1 MVWPFRARATESGER
16 GVDEMRSTCDDV
28 CRTLLE
34 DRARLE
40 SCGRAWRCGRA
51 ADDLASGGIWV
62 VSARPRLSTVIS
74 LRFVETT
81 ATCGAGHSA
90 ARCQILH
97 GDGHRARRLRRAMRR
112 AIARALADASLPR
125 RCCPSARVHAW
136 RARPSRSAP
145 RRSLSGCAEAAE
157 LDALVASQLAAAA
170 CDPDVVARVLPHL
183 PRARLPRLRR
193 GRAFAGDGWAS
204 PSSSG
209 GRPTRVARHPPARPA
224 VAAWLLKS
232 AGFDVT
238 GVLMRN

>member
-157 LDALVASQLAAAA
+157 LDALVASRLAAAVR
-170 CDPDVVARVLPHL
+170 DPDVVARVLPHL
-183 PRARLPRLRR
+183 PRPLVSR
-193 GRAFAGDGWAS
+193 GSGEGERSRGDGWAS
-204 PSSSG
+204 PSSSA
-209 GRPTRVARHPPARPA
+209 GRPTRVAVGISGGVDSA
-224 VAAWLLKS
+224 VAAWLLNPPGS
-232 AGFDVT
+232 T
-238 GVLMRN
+238 